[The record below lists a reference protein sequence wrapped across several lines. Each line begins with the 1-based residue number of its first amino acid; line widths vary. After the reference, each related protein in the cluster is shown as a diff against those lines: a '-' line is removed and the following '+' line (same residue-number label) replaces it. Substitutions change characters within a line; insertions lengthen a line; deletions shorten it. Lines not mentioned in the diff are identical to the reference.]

1 MTGRL
6 ESDARLLYTGA
17 DWDYQ
22 LVRKTFDAIEHIAV
36 DEMGL
41 NPYPSQ
47 IEVISSEQMLDAYSS
62 MGMPLF
68 YRHWSFGKHFA
79 RDEMYYRKGMT
90 GWPTRS

>member
-1 MTGRL
+1 
-6 ESDARLLYTGA
+6 
-17 DWDYQ
+17 
-22 LVRKTFDAIEHIAV
+22 
-36 DEMGL
+36 MGL

-79 RDEMYYRKGMT
+79 RDEMYYRNGRP
-90 GWPTRS
+90 G